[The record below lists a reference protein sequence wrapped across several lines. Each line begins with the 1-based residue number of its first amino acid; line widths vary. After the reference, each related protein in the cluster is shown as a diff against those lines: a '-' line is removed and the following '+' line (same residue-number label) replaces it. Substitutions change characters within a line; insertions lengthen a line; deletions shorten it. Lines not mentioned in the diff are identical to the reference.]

1 MRRPLTLLAALAL
14 CLLACGHYG
23 RPERPGPHA
32 TTASEAATTAS
43 EAADTAVCE
52 ETEKSE

>member
-1 MRRPLTLLAALAL
+1 MRRPLTLLLALAL

-23 RPERPGPHA
+23 PPKRPDPQP
-32 TTASEAATTAS
+32 TTASDAAETDES
-43 EAADTAVCE
+43 E

>member
-1 MRRPLTLLAALAL
+1 MRRPLTLLLALAL

-23 RPERPGPHA
+23 PPKRPGPQP
-32 TTASEAATTAS
+32 TSDASETDES
-43 EAADTAVCE
+43 E